1 MCFMTKVPAR
11 GSRPSP
17 PLQRRPSLSLS
28 PPDDHSSSA
37 PHFLHRDVGKF
48 VHCEGEDRSEHLPRQ
63 FVLLDAE
70 SSKQHSHAFRRSLS
84 ASGLPR
90 VSARVASSW
99 RRDHSCIG
107 SLLRVGVCPKTAI
120 GLIMGLICW
129 KFIRCEKGG
138 QFASVN
144 DALMRKRVKFRLK
157 GWYLDSLSRHT
168 LNDSCP
174 CPRHPALAHTHASAR
189 DSYTKG
195 SLAWLMRKCLGILE
209 YPFIQSTSRIWESR
223 GN

>member
-1 MCFMTKVPAR
+1 MRVDVKGTLLCAIAQIKGRTLILVTGFNAAIMCFMKAPAR

-70 SSKQHSHAFRRSLS
+70 SSKQHSHAFRQSLS

-90 VSARVASSW
+90 VSVRVASSW

-107 SLLRVGVCPKTAI
+107 SL
-120 GLIMGLICW
+120 
-129 KFIRCEKGG
+129 
-138 QFASVN
+138 
-144 DALMRKRVKFRLK
+144 
-157 GWYLDSLSRHT
+157 
-168 LNDSCP
+168 
-174 CPRHPALAHTHASAR
+174 
-189 DSYTKG
+189 
-195 SLAWLMRKCLGILE
+195 
-209 YPFIQSTSRIWESR
+209 
-223 GN
+223 